1 VVYAVELGLRC
12 YGLGGLKKAFKNTL
26 IKLDA
31 FLVFCTVLDL
41 FLRFSADSMGGD
53 GVEKLLTQ
61 VSFLRCLR
69 AFRVARAARMTV
81 HLRTLW
87 LLVSGLTYSA
97 LTIFWTFILMS
108 FITYFFALIGME
120 LIPPRD
126 LSTTT
131 EFDAVAVANFGSL
144 MDSMLTLLQ
153 VLTMDSISNI
163 YRPLISQGEMPLTCA
178 AYFLFYL
185 LFVSIALMNLVTAV
199 MVEGAMAQASE
210 DKEFKSQLEAEMKA
224 KMIPIIRSMFEE
236 MDDDGSGSVT
246 LEEFCNS
253 PDDLKEAVQEIVGE
267 ATMEAVFLLIDTDDS
282 GFLEIEEFL
291 EGLLKFTTGAGVQQF
306 QMDRLVRQVDLMRIE
321 SKKLEKLVKQIGG
334 NKGRL

>member
-1 VVYAVELGLRC
+1 
-12 YGLGGLKKAFKNTL
+12 
-26 IKLDA
+26 
-31 FLVFCTVLDL
+31 
-41 FLRFSADSMGGD
+41 
-53 GVEKLLTQ
+53 
-61 VSFLRCLR
+61 
-69 AFRVARAARMTV
+69 
-81 HLRTLW
+81 
-87 LLVSGLTYSA
+87 
-97 LTIFWTFILMS
+97 
-108 FITYFFALIGME
+108 
-120 LIPPRD
+120 
-126 LSTTT
+126 
-131 EFDAVAVANFGSL
+131 
-144 MDSMLTLLQ
+144 
-153 VLTMDSISNI
+153 
-163 YRPLISQGEMPLTCA
+163 
-178 AYFLFYL
+178 
-185 LFVSIALMNLVTAV
+185 MNLVTAV